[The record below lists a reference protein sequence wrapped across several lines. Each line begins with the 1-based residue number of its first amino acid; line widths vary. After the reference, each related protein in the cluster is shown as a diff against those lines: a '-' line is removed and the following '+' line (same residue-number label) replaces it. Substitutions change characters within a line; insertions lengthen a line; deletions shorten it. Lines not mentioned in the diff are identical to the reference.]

1 MMIYSPKGVHERF
14 TETNRHFSPNSEHY
28 TGADSLL
35 TAQRYGWR
43 LVNIAYEDQVLMR
56 GGRYTSLYYFKLIR
70 GAEKMIMPILSNP
83 FVLRMLENRRM
94 IVRSLPVSRMT
105 DTGEFSAIEGTAIA
119 AKRVEEAG

>member
-1 MMIYSPKGVHERF
+1 MMIYDPEGMHEKY
-14 TETNRHFSPNSEHY
+14 TNTNRHFSPASERY

-43 LVNIAYEDQVLMR
+43 LVNIAYEEYVLMR

-70 GAEKMIMPILSNP
+70 DTEKMIMPILSNP
-83 FVLRMLENRRM
+83 FILRMLEQRQM

-119 AKRVEEAG
+119 AQRYNEAG